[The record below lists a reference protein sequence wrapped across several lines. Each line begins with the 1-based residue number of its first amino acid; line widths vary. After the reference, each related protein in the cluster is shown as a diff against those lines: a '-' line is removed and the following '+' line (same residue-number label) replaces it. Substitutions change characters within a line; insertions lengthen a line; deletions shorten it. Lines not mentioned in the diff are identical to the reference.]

1 MVKVLRVWQYRAVLE
16 PDDGKL
22 SSPVL
27 RGGGGGDASLFTR
40 QVAFVVSLTT
50 VSFNLLSK
58 MRQYQTNPDVN
69 NIHLDME

>member
-27 RGGGGGDASLFTR
+27 RGGGGGDAPLFTR
-40 QVAFVVSLTT
+40 QAATGLPR
-50 VSFNLLSK
+50 LSATADLS
-58 MRQYQTNPDVN
+58 RYAAESWVGW
-69 NIHLDME
+69 

>member
-40 QVAFVVSLTT
+40 QAAGAEFKVICS
-50 VSFNLLSK
+50 
-58 MRQYQTNPDVN
+58 P
-69 NIHLDME
+69 